1 MRIAQIAPLTEP
13 VPPLLY
19 GGIERVV
26 SHLTDEL
33 VAMGH
38 AVTLFASGDSTT
50 RARLVAGWPRALRS
64 DPGCRNTITPHV
76 VMLEE
81 VARRTSEFDILHFHF
96 DYWYF
101 LRFVPDSVPVLT
113 TLHGRLDLQAP
124 TYEPPGVSLV
134 SISDAQRQ
142 QLPQGRF
149 LRTVYHGLRPDLLSP
164 QPARQSYLAFLG
176 RISPEKGVDKA
187 IHIAGQSGLRL
198 KIAAKVDPADQAY
211 YESEI
216 RPLIQVS
223 PWVEFIGEIGD
234 AQKSEFLSS
243 AHALLF
249 PINWPEPFGLAMI
262 ESMACGTPVIAF
274 DRGSVPEV
282 VEDGLSGFVVDNEA
296 AAIRAVKRLGELD
309 RRSVRR
315 EFDRRFTA
323 RRMATDYVS
332 LYQRLCDHARVEA
345 ATAAHPNMTIQAP

>member
-1 MRIAQIAPLTEP
+1 MRVAQIAPLTEP
-13 VPPLLY
+13 VPPSFY

-26 SHLTDEL
+26 FHLTDEL
-33 VAMGH
+33 VSMGH
-38 AVTLFASGDSTT
+38 DVTLFASGDSTT
-50 RARLVAGWPRALRS
+50 RAKLVAGWPRALRS
-64 DPGCRNTITPHV
+64 DPGCSDAITPHV

-81 VARRTSEFDILHFHF
+81 VARRAGEFDILHFHF

-101 LRFVPDSVPVLT
+101 LRFAPESVPVLT

-124 TYEPPGVSLV
+124 TYEPLPGVSLV
-134 SISDAQRQ
+134 TISDAQRE

-149 LRTVYHGLRPDLLSP
+149 LRTVYHGIRPNLLLP

-187 IHIAGQSGLRL
+187 IHIAGQGGLML
-198 KIAAKVDPADQAY
+198 KIAAKVDPADRVY

-216 RPLIQVS
+216 RPLIKVS
-223 PWVEFIGEIGD
+223 PWVEFVGEIND
-234 AQKSEFLSS
+234 AQKSEFLSR

-249 PINWPEPFGLAMI
+249 PISWPEPFGLAMI

-282 VEDGLSGFVVDNEA
+282 VEDGLSGFVVGNEA
-296 AAIRAVKRLGELD
+296 AAVQVVQRLGELD
-309 RRSVRR
+309 RRLVRR
-315 EFDRRFTA
+315 QFDRRFTA
-323 RRMATDYVS
+323 RRMAADYVS
-332 LYQRLCDHARVEA
+332 LYQRLCGHARVAVSA
-345 ATAAHPNMTIQAP
+345 AAST

>member
-33 VAMGH
+33 VALGH
-38 AVTLFASGDSTT
+38 DVTLFASGDSAT
-50 RARLVAGWPRALRS
+50 RATLVAGWPRALRS
-64 DPGCRNTITPHV
+64 DPVCRDTITPHV
-76 VMLEE
+76 VMLEQ
-81 VARRTSEFDILHFHF
+81 VARCAHEFDILHFHF

-101 LRFVPDSVPVLT
+101 LDFVPQSVPALT
-113 TLHGRLDLQAP
+113 TLHGRLDLQAANYKP
-124 TYEPPGVSLV
+124 LPGVSLV

-149 LRTVYHGLRPDLLSP
+149 LRTVYHGIRPDLLSP
-164 QPARQSYLAFLG
+164 RSVKQDYLAFLG
-176 RISPEKGVDKA
+176 RVSPEKGVDKA
-187 IHIAGQSGLRL
+187 IHIAGRAGIRL
-198 KIAAKVDPADQAY
+198 KIAAKVDPADRAY
-211 YESEI
+211 YDSEI

-234 AQKSEFLSS
+234 ARKSEFLSG

-262 ESMACGTPVIAF
+262 ESMACGTPVIAY

-282 VEDGLSGFVVDNEA
+282 VEDGLSGFVVGNEA
-296 AAIRAVKRLGELD
+296 AAIRAVGRLDEVGSPGTEL
-309 RRSVRR
+309 
-315 EFDRRFTA
+315 EFA
-323 RRMATDYVS
+323 
-332 LYQRLCDHARVEA
+332 L
-345 ATAAHPNMTIQAP
+345 

>member
-38 AVTLFASGDSTT
+38 DVTLFASGDSGT
-50 RARLVAGWPRALRS
+50 RARLVAGWPHALRYDS
-64 DPGCRNTITPHV
+64 VCRDTLTPHA
-76 VMLEE
+76 VMLEQ
-81 VARRTSEFDILHFHF
+81 VAKRAREFDILHFHF

-101 LRFVPDSVPVLT
+101 LRFVPQSVPVLT

-124 TYEPPGVSLV
+124 TYEPLPGVSLV
-134 SISDAQRQ
+134 PISDAQRQ

-149 LRTVYHGLRPDLLSP
+149 LRTVYHGIRPDLLSP
-164 QPARQSYLAFLG
+164 RSVKQDYLAFLG
-176 RISPEKGVDKA
+176 RVSPEKGVDKA
-187 IHIAGQSGLRL
+187 IHIAGQAGFRL
-198 KIAAKVDPADQAY
+198 KIAAKVDPADRAY
-211 YESEI
+211 YEHEI

-282 VEDGLSGFVVDNEA
+282 VEDGLSGFVVSNEA
-296 AAIRAVKRLGELD
+296 AAIRAVSRLGELD
-309 RRSVRR
+309 RRLVRR
-315 EFDRRFTA
+315 QFDRRFTA
-323 RRMATDYVS
+323 RRMAADYVS
-332 LYQRLCDHARVEA
+332 LYQGLCGHACVA
-345 ATAAHPNMTIQAP
+345 AAAST